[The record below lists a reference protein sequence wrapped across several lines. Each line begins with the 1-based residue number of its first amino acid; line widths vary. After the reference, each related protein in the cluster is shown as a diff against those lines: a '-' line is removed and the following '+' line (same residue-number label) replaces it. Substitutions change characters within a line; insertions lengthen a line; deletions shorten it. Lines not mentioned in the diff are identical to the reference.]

1 MRARRIVKVDKGA
14 VGMNNSLKEV
24 FSRIDL
30 SEGSKVVF
38 AGTPLFCLPF
48 AEIVVCAIRG
58 LKLEHY
64 FCPNAEVEKARRLVL
79 VEGYGVQ
86 LGEPGDPRGAKV
98 AVLLGGMAIPK
109 YAVPTEK
116 ILSFLKEVL
125 AEDGKIVGFSMM
137 GIFDTAKWT
146 EKIPFDYIVDITLD
160 PVKVEEFK
168 EAEER

>member
-1 MRARRIVKVDKGA
+1 MRTRRIVSVSKGA

-24 FSRIDL
+24 FAAINPR
-30 SEGSKVVF
+30 EGSKVVF

-48 AEIVVCAIRG
+48 AEIVVGAIRAM
-58 LKLEHY
+58 KLEHY
-64 FCPNAEVEKARRLVL
+64 FCPNADVSKARRLIM
-79 VEGYGVQ
+79 VEGYGIQ
-86 LGEPGDPRGAKV
+86 LGEEGDPRGAKV
-98 AVLLGGMAIPK
+98 VVLLGGMAIPK

-125 AEDGKIVGFSMM
+125 AEDGKVVGFSMM

-168 EAEER
+168 EEK